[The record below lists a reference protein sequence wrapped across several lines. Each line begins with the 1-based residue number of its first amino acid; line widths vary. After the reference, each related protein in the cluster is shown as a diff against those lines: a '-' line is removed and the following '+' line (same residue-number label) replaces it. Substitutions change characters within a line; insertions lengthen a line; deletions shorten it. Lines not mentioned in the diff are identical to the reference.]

1 MFHAI
6 WFYLTFIYCVTK
18 HEIVTIIAVLT
29 HYRNIN
35 CDPLFGSVLMQ
46 TGGFPV
52 EEWWS
57 RPNQS
62 VSSLIGRDA
71 VVTSSDRS
79 REARACR
86 KGNGSK
92 MIDTTRGLSGALCF
106 HLKFADVL
114 FCVNC
119 LATNLC
125 VIVSN
130 HYCLSKLHYLFCTM
144 CIEKVFNII

>member
-1 MFHAI
+1 M
-6 WFYLTFIYCVTK
+6 
-18 HEIVTIIAVLT
+18 
-29 HYRNIN
+29 
-35 CDPLFGSVLMQ
+35 
-46 TGGFPV
+46 

-62 VSSLIGRDA
+62 VSSLIGGDA

-92 MIDTTRGLSGALCF
+92 MIDSTGGLSGALCF
-106 HLKFADVL
+106 HLEFSDVQ
-114 FCVNC
+114 FCISC

-125 VIVSN
+125 VIVLN
-130 HYCLSKLHYLFCTM
+130 HYCFVPCVLTKFLILYEISFFLILFIKLPFRPHETLQRVLP
-144 CIEKVFNII
+144 KLK